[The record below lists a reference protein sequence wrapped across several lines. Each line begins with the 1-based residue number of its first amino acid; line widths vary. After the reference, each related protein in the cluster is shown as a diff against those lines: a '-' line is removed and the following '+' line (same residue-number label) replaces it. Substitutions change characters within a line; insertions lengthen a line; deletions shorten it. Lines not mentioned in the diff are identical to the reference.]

1 MGQVIWTEQAYSDLQ
16 AIYDYVAVD
25 SKRYANI
32 LTDKLFDRT
41 QILASFPEMGRIVP
55 ETHSPAVRELIEGN
69 YRIIYEIVSEDVILI
84 QTVWHSARPLNL
96 NP

>member
-16 AIYDYVAVD
+16 AIYDYVAVE
-25 SKRYANI
+25 SKYYAKI
-32 LTDKLFDRT
+32 LTDKLFNRT
-41 QILASFPEMGRIVP
+41 QILASFPEMGRVVP
-55 ETHSPAVRELIEGN
+55 ELNNPSVRELIEGN
-69 YRIIYEIVSEDVILI
+69 YRIIYEILSEDVILV